1 MLPESLLQA
10 ERLTLG
16 VLLCGVAA
24 LAFSDFVSPAY
35 WLLVMGASL
44 LRLTIG
50 PRFRLSE
57 MHASLLGWAGFFWV
71 GLELAFGRAWIVA
84 FTDFLLILSLAVC
97 VEAPTPRNH
106 LHRLI
111 TGLFLILAGSVLTD
125 SVLYALPLAGF
136 LLLMW
141 RACRRLYG
149 LGPGPGPGEGFAGTD
164 LPLGGWRPDLRA
176 FAAMLIAAT
185 LLFFLVPRAGPG
197 LMLKNVQPKMAASG
211 FSDTVELGDFAR
223 WLDPAVAMRVE
234 APGMKPS
241 RARVFLQ
248 GRYWRGIALSRFDG
262 KNWRQVVDPLYHH
275 FRPHQSAMITQG
287 RSGQVVSV
295 YREAVEH
302 PYIMLPDGILRVND
316 LPQQAGL
323 TANASLKF
331 RRTPQRR
338 LRLLMVLGKAGSDN
352 AMRPPVAEEKQKP
365 ESEVIAQWSRQ
376 TIRGATNV
384 TVQAERLTQA
394 LKGWAYNLDTSIDEQ
409 HPVEHFLLKSRSGHC
424 EMFASALAL
433 SMRSLGI
440 PARVV
445 NGYYG
450 GEWNDMGGFLLIRQQ
465 HAHAW
470 VEAWVNERWQRFDP
484 TPASRWALSGVRF
497 IQWDHAW
504 ETVRLAWYRYVLE
517 FQNEDR
523 GVLLGR
529 LKSWFKAYGGW
540 LVVSLVLAFMFWRGF
555 LFAGRRVR
563 PGRNTAWRLLDRW
576 LGRHGVGRVTSQPL
590 RLVPLP
596 QDIDVRLWR
605 GFVVAWETQAY
616 GIVAPWSSRELK
628 RQLRALS
635 PTA

>member
-1 MLPESLLQA
+1 MRSETLLQA

-16 VLLCGVAA
+16 VLSCGVAA

-35 WLLVMGASL
+35 WLLATGAIL
-44 LRLTIG
+44 LRLAIG

-149 LGPGPGPGEGFAGTD
+149 IGPGEGFAGTD
-164 LPLGGWRPDLRA
+164 LPLGGWWPDLRA
-176 FAAMLIAAT
+176 FAAMLAAAAV
-185 LLFFLVPRAGPG
+185 LFFLVPRTGPG
-197 LMLKNVQPKMAASG
+197 FMFRNVQPKMVASG
-211 FSDTVELGDFAR
+211 FSDAVELGDFAR
-223 WLDPAVAMRVE
+223 RLDPAVAMRVE

-241 RARVFLQ
+241 RAGVFLQ
-248 GRYWRGIALSRFDG
+248 GRYWRGVALSRFDG
-262 KNWRQVVDPLYHH
+262 RNWRQAADPLRHNV
-275 FRPHQSAMITQG
+275 RPHQAVMIARG
-287 RSGQVVSV
+287 RNGRAITV

-323 TANASLKF
+323 TVNSSLKF
-331 RRTPQRR
+331 RRAPQRR
-338 LRLLMVLGKAGSDN
+338 LRLLMTLGKADPDDVI
-352 AMRPPVAEEKQKP
+352 RPPVVEEKQAP
-365 ESEVIAQWSRQ
+365 DSEVIAQWARQ
-376 TIRGATNV
+376 AIRGASNV
-384 TVQAERLTQA
+384 TIQAERLTQA
-394 LKGWAYNLDTSIDEQ
+394 LKGWVYSLDTPIDEKR
-409 HPVEHFLLKSRSGHC
+409 PIEHFLLKSRSGHC

-450 GEWNDMGGFLLIRQQ
+450 GEWNDIGGFLLIRQQ

-470 VEAWVNERWQRFDP
+470 VEAWVNGRWQRFDP
-484 TPASRWALSGVRF
+484 TPASRWMLSGVRF
-497 IQWDHAW
+497 IQWDHIW
-504 ETVRLAWYRYVLE
+504 ETVRLVWYRYVLE

-523 GVLLGR
+523 GALLGW
-529 LKSWFKAYGGW
+529 LKRWLKAYGGW
-540 LVVSLVLAFMFWRGF
+540 LAISLAVVFVLWRSF
-555 LFAGRRVR
+555 SFARRHMRFGRKK
-563 PGRNTAWRLLDRW
+563 AWRLLDHW
-576 LGRHGVGRVTSQPL
+576 LGKHGIERVTSQPL

-596 QDIDVRLWR
+596 QDIDARLWR
-605 GFVVAWETQAY
+605 GFITAWEAQAY
-616 GIVAPWSSRELK
+616 GIVAPWSGRELK

-635 PTA
+635 PAS

>member
-1 MLPESLLQA
+1 MQARTLLQA

-16 VLLCGVAA
+16 VLLCGIVA

-35 WLLVMGASL
+35 WLLVMGASI

-71 GLELAFGRAWIVA
+71 GLELVLGRAWIVA

-111 TGLFLILAGSVLTD
+111 TGVFLILAGSVLTD

-149 LGPGPGPGEGFAGTD
+149 IGLGEGSTGAD
-164 LPLGGWRPDLRA
+164 LPLGGWQPDLRA
-176 FAAMLIAAT
+176 FAAMLAAAV
-185 LLFFLVPRAGPG
+185 LLFLLVPRTGTG
-197 LMLKNVQPKMAASG
+197 LMLKNVQPKMAVSG

-223 WLDPAVAMRVE
+223 KLDPAVVMRVE

-241 RARVFLQ
+241 QAKVFLQ
-248 GRYWRGIALSRFDG
+248 GRYWRGVALSRFDG
-262 KNWRQVVDPLYHH
+262 RSWRQVEDPLRRH
-275 FRPHQSAMITQG
+275 FQPHQAAMMTQEENG
-287 RSGQVVSV
+287 EIVAV

-323 TANASLKF
+323 TVNTSLKF
-331 RRTPQRR
+331 KRVPQRR
-338 LRLLMVLGKAGSDN
+338 LRLEMMLGKAGFD
-352 AMRPPVAEEKQKP
+352 AVMRPPVAEEKRKS
-365 ESEVIAQWSRQ
+365 ESGVIARWTLE
-376 TIRGATNV
+376 TIRGASNAA
-384 TVQAERLTQA
+384 VQAERLTQR
-394 LKGWAYNLDTSIDEQ
+394 LKGWAYNLDTPINEQ

-424 EMFASALAL
+424 EIFASALAL

-470 VEAWVNERWQRFDP
+470 VEAWMDGHWQRFDP
-484 TPASRWALSGVRF
+484 TPASRWELSGVRF
-497 IQWDHAW
+497 VQWNHAW

-523 GVLLGR
+523 STLLGW
-529 LKSWFKAYGGW
+529 LKSWLKAYGGW
-540 LVVSLVLAFMFWRGF
+540 LIASLILAFISWRSF
-555 LFAGRRVR
+555 SFVHRYIHFDRRK
-563 PGRNTAWRLLDRW
+563 AWQVLDRW
-576 LGRHGVGRVTSQPL
+576 LARHGIVRVASQPL
-590 RLVPLP
+590 RLVPVP
-596 QDIDVRLWR
+596 QGMDARRWQ
-605 GFVVAWETQAY
+605 GFVTRWEIQVYGMAGAWS
-616 GIVAPWSSRELK
+616 GRELK

-635 PTA
+635 SAS

>member
-1 MLPESLLQA
+1 MRSETLLQA

-16 VLLCGVAA
+16 VLSCGVAA

-35 WLLVMGASL
+35 WLLATGAIL
-44 LRLTIG
+44 LRLAIG
-50 PRFRLSE
+50 PRFRLTE
-57 MHASLLGWAGFFWV
+57 IHASLLGWAGFFWV
-71 GLELAFGRAWIVA
+71 GLELVFGRAWIVA

-149 LGPGPGPGEGFAGTD
+149 IGTGEGFIGAD
-164 LPLGGWRPDLRA
+164 LSLGSWQPDLRT
-176 FAAMLIAAT
+176 FAAMLTAAAV
-185 LLFFLVPRAGPG
+185 LFFLIPRTGPG
-197 LMLKNVQPKMAASG
+197 LMFRNVQPKMVASG

-223 WLDPAVAMRVE
+223 QLDPVVAMRVE
-234 APGMKPS
+234 APGMNSS
-241 RARVFLQ
+241 RAKGLLR
-248 GRYWRGIALSRFDG
+248 GRYWRGVALSRFDG
-262 KNWRQVVDPLYHH
+262 KNWRQVADPLHHH
-275 FRPHQSAMITQG
+275 FRPHQPVIVTQG
-287 RSGQVVSV
+287 QNGQVIAV

-316 LPQQAGL
+316 LPQPAGL

-331 RRTPQRR
+331 NRVPQRR
-338 LRLLMVLGKAGSDN
+338 LRLEMMLGKADFDEV
-352 AMRPPVAEEKQKP
+352 MRSPVMEERRKP
-365 ESEVIAQWSRQ
+365 ESGVIAHWSLQ
-376 TIRGATNV
+376 AIQGATNAA
-384 TVQAERLTQA
+384 VQAERLTQR
-394 LKGWAYNLDTSIDEQ
+394 LKGWSYNLDTPIDEQ

-450 GEWNDMGGFLLIRQQ
+450 GEWNDIGGFLLIRQQ

-470 VEAWVNERWQRFDP
+470 VEAWVDGHWQRFDP

-523 GVLLGR
+523 GALLGWLKKR
-529 LKSWFKAYGGW
+529 LKVYGGW

-555 LFAGRRVR
+555 SFAGRRVR

-605 GFVVAWETQAY
+605 GFVADWEAQVY
-616 GIVAPWSSRELK
+616 GIVEPWSRRELK

>member
-1 MLPESLLQA
+1 MWSKTLLQA
-10 ERLTLG
+10 EQLTLG
-16 VLLCGVAA
+16 VLSCGVAA

-35 WLLVMGASL
+35 WLLATGAIL
-44 LRLTIG
+44 LRLAIG

-57 MHASLLGWAGFFWV
+57 IHASLLGWTGFFWV
-71 GLELAFGRAWIVA
+71 GLELLFGRAWIVA

-111 TGLFLILAGSVLTD
+111 TGLFLILSGSVLTD

-136 LLLMW
+136 LLLVW

-149 LGPGPGPGEGFAGTD
+149 IGPNEGFAGTD

-176 FAAMLIAAT
+176 FAAMFVAAAV
-185 LLFFLVPRAGPG
+185 LFFLVPRAGPG
-197 LMLKNVQPKMAASG
+197 FMFRNVQPKMVASG
-211 FSDTVELGDFAR
+211 FSDAVELGDFAR
-223 WLDPAVAMRVE
+223 QLDPAVAMRVE

-248 GRYWRGIALSRFDG
+248 GRYWRGVALSRFDG
-262 KNWRQVVDPLYHH
+262 KNWRQVADSLHHH
-275 FRPHQSAMITQG
+275 FRPHQSVMITQG
-287 RSGQVVSV
+287 QNGQVVAV

-302 PYIMLPDGILRVND
+302 PYIMLPDGILRVNN
-316 LPQQAGL
+316 LPQRAGL
-323 TANASLKF
+323 TTNASLKF
-331 RRTPQRR
+331 NRVPQRR
-338 LRLLMVLGKAGSDN
+338 LRLEMMLGKAGFDE
-352 AMRPPVAEEKQKP
+352 AMRSPVAEEKQKP
-365 ESEVIAQWSRQ
+365 ESGVIAQWSRQ
-376 TIRGATNV
+376 TVQGATN
-384 TVQAERLTQA
+384 TAVQAERLTQK
-394 LKGWAYNLDTSIDEQ
+394 LKGWAYNLDTPIDKQ

-470 VEAWVNERWQRFDP
+470 VEAWVDGHWQRFDP
-484 TPASRWALSGVRF
+484 TPASRWVLSGVRF
-497 IQWDHAW
+497 MQWDHAW

-523 GVLLGR
+523 GALLEWFKR
-529 LKSWFKAYGGW
+529 WFKAYGVW
-540 LVVSLVLAFMFWRGF
+540 LAVSLVMAFVLWRSF
-555 LFAGRRVR
+555 SFARRRMRFDQNKV
-563 PGRNTAWRLLDRW
+563 WRLLDRW
-576 LGRHGVGRVTSQPL
+576 LAIHGVGRVTSQPL
-590 RLVPLP
+590 RLVSLP
-596 QDIDVRLWR
+596 QDIDPRLWR
-605 GFVVAWETQAY
+605 GFVTAWEAQAY
-616 GIVAPWSSRELK
+616 GIVAPWSGRELK

-635 PTA
+635 PAS

>member
-1 MLPESLLQA
+1 MQVKTLLQA

-16 VLLCGVAA
+16 VLFCGVAA

-35 WLLVMGASL
+35 WLLATGAIL
-44 LRLTIG
+44 LRLAIG

-57 MHASLLGWAGFFWV
+57 IHASLLGWAGFFWV
-71 GLELAFGRAWIVA
+71 GLELVFGRAWIVA

-149 LGPGPGPGEGFAGTD
+149 IGSGEGFAGTD

-176 FAAMLIAAT
+176 FTVMLAAAAV
-185 LLFFLVPRAGPG
+185 LFFLMPRAGPG
-197 LMLKNVQPKMAASG
+197 LVFRNVQPKMEVSG
-211 FSDTVELGDFAR
+211 FSDTVELGDFAHR
-223 WLDPAVAMRVE
+223 LDPAVAMRVE
-234 APGMKPS
+234 APGMKPF
-241 RARVFLQ
+241 RAKAFLQ
-248 GRYWRGIALSRFDG
+248 GRYWRGVALSRFDG
-262 KNWRQVVDPLYHH
+262 RNWRQAADPLRHNI
-275 FRPHQSAMITQG
+275 RPHQAVVITRG
-287 RSGQVVSV
+287 RNGRAITV

-302 PYIMLPDGILRVND
+302 PYIMLPDGVLRVND

-323 TANASLKF
+323 TVNSSLKF
-331 RRTPQRR
+331 RRAPQRR
-338 LRLLMVLGKAGSDN
+338 LRLLMTIGKADPDDV
-352 AMRPPVAEEKQKP
+352 MRPPVAEEKQVP
-365 ESEVIAQWSRQ
+365 DSGVIAQWARQ
-376 TIRGATNV
+376 AIRGASDA

-394 LKGWAYNLDTSIDEQ
+394 LKGWVYSLDTPIDEKR
-409 HPVEHFLLKSRSGHC
+409 PIEHFLLESRSGHC

-450 GEWNDMGGFLLIRQQ
+450 GEWNDIGGFLLIRQQ

-470 VEAWVNERWQRFDP
+470 VEAWVNGRWQRFDP
-484 TPASRWALSGVRF
+484 TPASRWTLSGVRF
-497 IQWDHAW
+497 MQWDHMW

-523 GVLLGR
+523 GALLGW
-529 LKSWFKAYGGW
+529 LKSWLKAYGGW
-540 LVVSLVLAFMFWRGF
+540 LAASLAMAFVLWRSF
-555 LFAGRRVR
+555 FFTRRR
-563 PGRNTAWRLLDRW
+563 IRFERNKAWRLLDRW
-576 LGRHGVGRVTSQPL
+576 LARHGVGRVTSQPL
-590 RLVPLP
+590 CLVPLP
-596 QDIDVRLWR
+596 QDIDARLWR
-605 GFVVAWETQAY
+605 GFVTAWEAQVY
-616 GIVAPWSSRELK
+616 GIVAPWSGRELK

-635 PTA
+635 PAS

>member
-1 MLPESLLQA
+1 MRSETLLQA

-16 VLLCGVAA
+16 VLSCGVAA
-24 LAFSDFVSPAY
+24 LAFSDFVSPEY
-35 WLLVMGASL
+35 WLLATGAIL
-44 LRLTIG
+44 LRLVIG

-57 MHASLLGWAGFFWV
+57 IHASLLGWAGFFWV
-71 GLELAFGRAWIVA
+71 GLELVFGRAWVVA

-97 VEAPTPRNH
+97 VETPTPRNH

-149 LGPGPGPGEGFAGTD
+149 IGSGEGFVGTD

-176 FAAMLIAAT
+176 FTVMLAAAAV
-185 LLFFLVPRAGPG
+185 LFFLVPRTGPG
-197 LMLKNVQPKMAASG
+197 LMFRNVQPKMEVSG
-211 FSDTVELGDFAR
+211 FSNTVELGDFAR
-223 WLDPAVAMRVE
+223 RLDPAVAMRVE
-234 APGMKPS
+234 VPGMKPA

-248 GRYWRGIALSRFDG
+248 GRYWRGVALSRFDG
-262 KNWRQVVDPLYHH
+262 KNWRQVVDPLHHH
-275 FRPHQSAMITQG
+275 FRPHQPVIVTQG
-287 RSGQVVSV
+287 QNGQVIAV

-316 LPQQAGL
+316 LPQPAGL

-331 RRTPQRR
+331 NRVPQRR
-338 LRLLMVLGKAGSDN
+338 LRLEMMLGKADSGKS
-352 AMRPPVAEEKQKP
+352 MRPPVVEEKRTP
-365 ESEVIAQWSRQ
+365 ESKIIAQWSRQ
-376 TIRGATNV
+376 TVRGATNA
-384 TVQAERLTQA
+384 TIQAERLTQA
-394 LKGWAYNLDTSIDEQ
+394 LKGWVYNLDTPIDAK
-409 HPVEHFLLKSRSGHC
+409 HPVEYFLLESRSGHC

-433 SMRSLGI
+433 SIRSLGI

-450 GEWNDMGGFLLIRQQ
+450 GEWNDIGGFLLIRQQ

-470 VEAWVNERWQRFDP
+470 VEAWVDGHWQRFDP

-497 IQWDHAW
+497 MQWDHMW

-523 GVLLGR
+523 SVLLGW
-529 LKSWFKAYGGW
+529 LKSWFKAHGGW
-540 LVVSLVLAFMFWRGF
+540 LAALLAMVFVLWRSF
-555 LFAGRRVR
+555 LFTRRCIR
-563 PGRNTAWRLLDRW
+563 FERNNAWRLLDRW
-576 LGRHGVGRVTSQPL
+576 LGKHGVGRVSSQPL
-590 RLVPLP
+590 RLVSLP
-596 QDIDVRLWR
+596 QDIDARLWR
-605 GFVVAWETQAY
+605 GFVNDWEAQVY
-616 GIVAPWSSRELK
+616 GIVAPWSGRELK

-635 PTA
+635 PAS